1 MECEIN
7 MCQAKTH
14 LSHIM
19 HIAITSR
26 KSNLYEAII
35 RHINSNNH
43 CVTHKDIH
51 KIYITK
57 HSFTYL
63 FANLMKFPLMIYI
76 KYQSTKYVTKAA
88 VFHHIA
94 SFINM
99 HIILSNFFK

>member
-1 MECEIN
+1 MECEI
-7 MCQAKTH
+7 K
-14 LSHIM
+14 HIC
-19 HIAITSR
+19 HISCILQSFPGNPTCMRRS
-26 KSNLYEAII
+26 YVIY
-35 RHINSNNH
+35 SNNH

-51 KIYITK
+51 KICITK

>member
-7 MCQAKTH
+7 MCRAKTH

-19 HIAITSR
+19 HIESFPGNPTCMRRS
-26 KSNLYEAII
+26 YVMY
-35 RHINSNNH
+35 SNNH
-43 CVTHKDIH
+43 CVTHKDIRE
-51 KIYITK
+51 IYITK